1 MTLMAKTDEMLRVAR
16 QEQKSHNQNRIDSDY
31 FLLLTQIGLLI
42 FFIFDIF
49 FSNSYEKPSSL
60 ILLLPILAVINMVF
74 IRSGLSQGVI
84 RPVSQYVYYA
94 ILFIL
99 LVFILPVFGIY
110 LILLPYILFTSIYW
124 YGFKGLFYGL
134 CAIFTTIVIGGIYQF
149 DQFNAQLLWLIAR
162 TTVLFAFGG
171 IVLWR
176 VLKTDF
182 VERQKLGIVQKD
194 SGVERDRMRALIN
207 SMDYAVIATNQKG
220 IINLYNGA
228 ALSLLNTNKTLDSR
242 SIKEIATLVDSD
254 GQPVDLIEAAS
265 KSNGSLHRK
274 DVLLRFDDDDK
285 VNLEISV
292 SAVRPSYGQRVGEGF
307 VITLKDITKQHSLE
321 EERDDFISVTS
332 HELRT
337 PIAIA
342 EANLSTA
349 LLEKMSEG
357 IQDKTKALL
366 EAAHDN
372 VIFLAGLVG
381 DLATLSRA
389 EQKSLDI
396 ELTKVDP
403 SQIIK
408 SLQNDY
414 QEKADDKKLLL
425 KVDIGDNLHS
435 IISSQLYIKEILQ
448 NLMTNAIKYTD
459 NGEITIG
466 AKRDK
471 DNSITFW
478 VKDSGIGLSVSD
490 QNKLF
495 TKFFRSEDYH
505 TRETGGTGLGLY
517 ITKKLAERIDGKIS
531 FDSKLGEGSTFYL
544 SLPAV
549 GGDKSQDQNKQTDA
563 EVNEVAT
570 NL

>member
-84 RPVSQYVYYA
+84 RPVSQFVYYA

>member
-1 MTLMAKTDEMLRVAR
+1 MAKTDEMLRVAR

-84 RPVSQYVYYA
+84 RPVSQFVYYA